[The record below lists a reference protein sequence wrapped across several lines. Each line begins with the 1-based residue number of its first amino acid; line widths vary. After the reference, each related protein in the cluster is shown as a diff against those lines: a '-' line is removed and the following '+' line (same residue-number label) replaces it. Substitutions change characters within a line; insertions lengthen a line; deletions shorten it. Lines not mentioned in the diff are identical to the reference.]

1 MVRKSKYDDIIDM
14 PHHVSE
20 RHPPLS
26 RASYAAQFSP
36 FAALTGYDEMVEE
49 TARYTGERIEL
60 DEDEKALIDA
70 RLREAVAMAEAHR
83 KAVKA
88 AERGGAATAEAHR
101 KAATAE
107 AATLGEAERGGAP
120 EAAADE
126 AEAATSEAIG
136 RRRADLVAAAV
147 PVAAPAATPVAA
159 GEAAPVVA
167 PAFAPD
173 AAGEAAPDAAPAAT
187 PVASPAE
194 NNIGRGIDPIA
205 ITYFKPDLYKE
216 GGFYVT
222 VNSFVKKYDPVARV
236 ITLADGCRISVD
248 DIYSVELRPDGA
260 RDA

>member
-20 RHPPLS
+20 RHPPLP

-88 AERGGAATAEAHR
+88 AERGWAATAEAHR

-107 AATLGEAERGGAP
+107 AATLGEAERKGATV
-120 EAAADE
+120 AAADE
-126 AEAATSEAIG
+126 AKAATSEAIG
-136 RRRADLVAAAV
+136 RRRADLVAAA
-147 PVAAPAATPVAA
+147 
-159 GEAAPVVA
+159 
-167 PAFAPD
+167 
-173 AAGEAAPDAAPAAT
+173 APDAAPAAT
-187 PVASPAE
+187 PVAAGKAAPDAAPAFTHVASPAE
-194 NNIGRGIDPIA
+194 NDAGRGIDPIA
-205 ITYFKPDLYKE
+205 VTYFKPDLYKE

-222 VNSFVKKYDPVARV
+222 VNGFVKKYDPVARV

-248 DIYSVELRPDGA
+248 DVYSVELQPDGA

>member
-1 MVRKSKYDDIIDM
+1 MAENPAGKKADPRTVYADIIDL
-14 PHHVSE
+14 PHWQSPT
-20 RHPPLS
+20 RS
-26 RASYAAQFSP
+26 RMSLYDRAAQFSP

-88 AERGGAATAEAHR
+88 A
-101 KAATAE
+101 
-107 AATLGEAERGGAP
+107 
-120 EAAADE
+120 
-126 AEAATSEAIG
+126 
-136 RRRADLVAAAV
+136 
-147 PVAAPAATPVAA
+147 ATPVAA
-159 GEAAPVVA
+159 
-167 PAFAPD
+167 
-173 AAGEAAPDAAPAAT
+173 T
-187 PVASPAE
+187 AE
-194 NNIGRGIDPIA
+194 NDAGRGIDPIA

-222 VNSFVKKYDPVARV
+222 VNGFVKKYDPVARV

-248 DIYSVELRPDGA
+248 DVYSVELRPDGA

>member
-88 AERGGAATAEAHR
+88 A
-101 KAATAE
+101 
-107 AATLGEAERGGAP
+107 
-120 EAAADE
+120 
-126 AEAATSEAIG
+126 
-136 RRRADLVAAAV
+136 
-147 PVAAPAATPVAA
+147 ATPVAA
-159 GEAAPVVA
+159 
-167 PAFAPD
+167 
-173 AAGEAAPDAAPAAT
+173 T
-187 PVASPAE
+187 AE
-194 NNIGRGIDPIA
+194 NDAGRGIDPIA

-222 VNSFVKKYDPVARV
+222 VNGFVKKYDPVARV

-248 DIYSVELRPDGA
+248 DVYSVELRPDGA

>member
-1 MVRKSKYDDIIDM
+1 MVRKSKYHDIIDM

-70 RLREAVAMAEAHR
+70 RLREAVAMAEN
-83 KAVKA
+83 
-88 AERGGAATAEAHR
+88 
-101 KAATAE
+101 
-107 AATLGEAERGGAP
+107 
-120 EAAADE
+120 D
-126 AEAATSEAIG
+126 
-136 RRRADLVAAAV
+136 
-147 PVAAPAATPVAA
+147 
-159 GEAAPVVA
+159 
-167 PAFAPD
+167 
-173 AAGEAAPDAAPAAT
+173 
-187 PVASPAE
+187 
-194 NNIGRGIDPIA
+194 IGRGIDPIA

-222 VNSFVKKYDPVARV
+222 VNGFVKKYDPVARV

-248 DIYSVELRPDGA
+248 DVYSVELRPDGA